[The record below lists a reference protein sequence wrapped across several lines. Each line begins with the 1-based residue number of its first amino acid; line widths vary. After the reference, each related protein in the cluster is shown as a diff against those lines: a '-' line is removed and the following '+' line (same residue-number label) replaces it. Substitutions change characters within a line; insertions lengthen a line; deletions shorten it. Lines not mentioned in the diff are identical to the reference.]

1 MNFEGILIK
10 MNAQTDRR
18 QQIAIVGKLDI
29 AFKLEN
35 QTFLVSKLSRLTFN

>member
-18 QQIAIVGKLDI
+18 QQIAIVGKI
-29 AFKLEN
+29 GYSF
-35 QTFLVSKLSRLTFN
+35 